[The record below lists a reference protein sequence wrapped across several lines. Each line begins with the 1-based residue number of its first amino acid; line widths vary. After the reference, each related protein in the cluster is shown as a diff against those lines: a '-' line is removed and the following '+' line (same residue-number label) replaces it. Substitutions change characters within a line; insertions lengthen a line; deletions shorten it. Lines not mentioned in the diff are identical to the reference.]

1 MRTFWRTISYMRP
14 YAAAVAF
21 AYVCMLGIA
30 GAGLVIPDQIGKVV
44 DGGIIAGSRNA
55 LAQGVLVVLGLSV
68 LRAVLV
74 FFQGYL
80 TETVSQGIAYD
91 QRNELYEKLQR
102 LSFSYYDQ
110 AETGQLLAR
119 ATSDVEMLR
128 RITGRGLL
136 MLVNASITALG
147 TAVVLVLIN
156 PLLAVISLA
165 AMPVLML
172 VVQRFAGEIRPL
184 TLVAQNRLALLT
196 SRLEQNLRGLA
207 VVRAF
212 AQEHAEIER
221 FEKENTVLYDDNVRI
236 VSLRAIREPQMRVL
250 ADVSTVL
257 LLWAGGYM
265 VVRGGL
271 TLGEL
276 VAFNAYLLNLV
287 QPLRRFGWL
296 TSMISSSLAAGERV
310 YEILDLPEEVQDAPD
325 AQPLPEVEGR
335 VAFDGVTFGYLRS
348 RPVIDGLSFE
358 VPPGSVVALL
368 GPTGSGKSTIINLLL
383 RFYDPLQG
391 RVLVDGH
398 DIRRVTVESLRRQV
412 GLVLQ
417 ETMLFAGTIR
427 ENIAF
432 GKSEATQEE
441 IEAAARSAAAHGFIS
456 ELPEG
461 YDTMVGEKG
470 VTLSGGQRQ
479 RVAIARAILK
489 DPRIL
494 ILDDATSSVDSET
507 ELVIQEAL
515 WRLLPGR
522 TSFIIAQRVSTA
534 RRADMIILLDK
545 GRLSDMGTH
554 EELMARSGLY
564 SDIYHSQLLPERAA
578 VGAETGFEQPGGD
591 GGAAWAS

>member
-14 YAAAVAF
+14 YVAAVLF
-21 AYVCMLGIA
+21 AYLCMLGIA
-30 GAGLVIPDQIGKVV
+30 GAGLAIPNQIGEVV
-44 DGGIIAGSRNA
+44 DGGIMAGSRDA
-55 LAQGVLVVLGLSV
+55 LARGVLMVLGLSV

-80 TETVSQGIAYD
+80 TETVAQGIAYD
-91 QRNELYEKLQR
+91 QRNQLYEKLQR

-136 MLVNASITALG
+136 MLVNASITTLG

-156 PLLAVISLA
+156 PLLAAISLA

-184 TLVAQNRLALLT
+184 TLVAQNRLAMLT

-212 AQEHAEIER
+212 AQERAEIDR
-221 FEKENTVLYDDNVRI
+221 FEKENSTLHNDNVR
-236 VSLRAIREPQMRVL
+236 VVTLRAVREPQMRVL

-265 VVRGGL
+265 VVGGGL

-325 AQPLPEVEGR
+325 AEPLPEVQGQVSFE
-335 VAFDGVTFGYLRS
+335 DVTFGYLRS
-348 RPVIDGLSFE
+348 RPVIDGLAFD

-383 RFYDPLQG
+383 RLYDVNEG
-391 RVLVDGH
+391 RITVDGI
-398 DIRRVTVESLRRQV
+398 DIRRLDLGFLRRNI
-412 GLVLQ
+412 GLVTQ
-417 ETMLFAGTIR
+417 DTYLFNATIR
-427 ENIAF
+427 ENLLYA
-432 GKSEATQEE
+432 KPDATQDELVTACQKAN
-441 IEAAARSAAAHGFIS
+441 IHAFIDR
-456 ELPEG
+456 LPDR
-461 YDTMVGEKG
+461 YDTQVGNRGLK
-470 VTLSGGQRQ
+470 LSGGEKQRLS
-479 RVAIARAILK
+479 IARVLLK
-489 DPRIL
+489 DPAVVVF
-494 ILDDATSSVDSET
+494 DEATSSLDSIAESA
-507 ELVIQEAL
+507 IQQAVAPML
-515 WRLLPGR
+515 AQR
-522 TSFIIAQRVSTA
+522 TSIVIAH
-534 RRADMIILLDK
+534 
-545 GRLSDMGTH
+545 RLSTILAADEILVLQQGRIVQRGTH
-554 EELMARSGLY
+554 HALLAQGGLY
-564 SDIYHSQLLPERAA
+564 AQLY
-578 VGAETGFEQPGGD
+578 ETQFGD
-591 GGAAWAS
+591 DLREEPHVP